1 MRAAGAREIYGE
13 NLPVQETPPTSE
25 SIQRR
30 RRRWG
35 RKRTDESEGA
45 AYIGVAAFPQAGA
58 ADRFRPPSLRPVEAK
73 RSRRSISASAP
84 EAKTESK
91 EGQPTKRSR
100 LRPWRTLDKVL
111 LVVEVVAALVVAWL
125 VWQYIYT
132 VYFDT
137 APRRVTPA
145 RTATVT
151 PLPGVLPATA
161 APTPSATRFTEVA
174 PPLEGTPG
182 EDDGTGGPPGGSE
195 PTPTATP
202 TIDPGAL
209 LPTRLRIP
217 AMSLDSPVHE
227 VTVDMGEWQVS
238 PMDIGHHLGTGNPG
252 EKGNV
257 VLAGHRDIN
266 SALFRELDRLGPG
279 DDIFVSNNLKEYH
292 YRVVES
298 YVVGPD
304 HTEVMDSTDDNR
316 VTLITCTPIGLA
328 TQRLIVIA
336 TLDETTR

>member
-1 MRAAGAREIYGE
+1 MQEKP
-13 NLPVQETPPTSE
+13 PVSE

-35 RKRTDESEGA
+35 RKRTSESESA
-45 AYIGVAAFPQAGA
+45 AYIAVASFPQAGA
-58 ADRFRPPSLRPVEAK
+58 VDRFRPPSLRPVEAK
-73 RSRRSISASAP
+73 RNRRFPTPGAP
-84 EAKTESK
+84 EANTESK
-91 EGQPTKRSR
+91 EPEPAKRSR

-111 LVVEVVAALVVAWL
+111 LVVEVAAALIVAWL

-132 VYFDT
+132 VYIDT
-137 APRRVTPA
+137 APRRVTPT

-151 PLPGVLPATA
+151 PLPGGVLTSTVV
-161 APTPSATRFTEVA
+161 PTPSATRFTEVA

-182 EDDGTGGPPGGSE
+182 EEDSGTGGPPGFSE
-195 PTPTATP
+195 PTSTATP
-202 TIDPGAL
+202 TVDPGAL

-238 PMDIGHHLGTGNPG
+238 PMDIGHHLGTGVPG
-252 EKGNV
+252 ERGNV

-279 DDIFVSNNLKEYH
+279 DDIFVSNNLGEYH

-304 HTEVMDSTDDNR
+304 HTEVMDPTDDKR
-316 VTLITCTPIGLA
+316 ITLITCTPIGLA

-336 TLDETTR
+336 TLDETTQ